1 MNTYLFLIVFCL
13 ILIGSFF
20 FNYLQKKLHI
30 SAVILLLL
38 SGVILQLALPMLSIS
53 DAYLKIFGTL
63 GLLIIV
69 LEAVVDLEV
78 HGHNYKMFL
87 MALCVSIVIVV
98 LTSALIAWGFMLAYN
113 LSLHAAVIYAIPLSI
128 VSSAIVIPS
137 LSNLEGVTKEFLIL
151 ESIFSDIIGVLLF
164 NFLISSNE
172 IDLVNISKFSMNF
185 TFMLIISL
193 ITTIILGI
201 ALSRDKIKN
210 LHILILAVLILTYS
224 IAKWFHLSALLLI
237 LIFGVFLRNLP
248 MILNTRFGMRCL
260 GNYLNHVTI
269 HKNLHSM
276 RDLIED
282 LGFIVRSIFFVLL
295 GYSIKLSSL
304 ISLKVILLGFMV
316 VVIAY
321 AMRWVVLH
329 RTSLS
334 SDVVLATTMA
344 PRGLITVLL
353 FFQIPNELQSQLFDE
368 GITFFVVIA
377 STLIMSGG
385 LFYHRYTKKNLK
397 ANP

>member
-38 SGVILQLALPMLSIS
+38 SGIVLQLALPALSIP

-98 LTSALIAWGFMLAYN
+98 FTSALIAWDFMLAYN

-172 IDLVNISKFSMNF
+172 IDLVNISKFSINF
-185 TFMLIISL
+185 TFMLVISL
-193 ITTIILGI
+193 ITTILLGV

-210 LHILILAVLILTYS
+210 LHILILAVLILIYS

-248 MILNTRFGMRCL
+248 MILNTRFGMKCF

-295 GYSIKLSSL
+295 GYSIKLSGL
-304 ISLKVILLGFMV
+304 MSLKVILLGFMV
-316 VVIAY
+316 IAITY
-321 AMRWVVLH
+321 AIRWLILH
-329 RTSLS
+329 RTLS

-353 FFQIPNELQSQLFDE
+353 FFQIPNELQSQIFDE

-377 STLIMSGG
+377 STLVMSGG

>member
-193 ITTIILGI
+193 ITTIVLGI

-248 MILNTRFGMRCL
+248 MILNTRFGMKCL

-276 RDLIED
+276 QDLIED

-316 VVIAY
+316 VVITY
-321 AMRWVVLH
+321 AIRWLILH
-329 RTSLS
+329 RTLS

-377 STLIMSGG
+377 STLVMSGG
-385 LFYHRYTKKNLK
+385 LFYHRYTKKNLG

>member
-193 ITTIILGI
+193 ITTIVLGI

-316 VVIAY
+316 VVITY
-321 AMRWVVLH
+321 AIRWAILH
-329 RTSLS
+329 RSFTSN
-334 SDVVLATTMA
+334 VVLATTMA

>member
-172 IDLVNISKFSMNF
+172 IDLVNISKFSINF

-193 ITTIILGI
+193 ITTIVLGI

-276 RDLIED
+276 QDLIED

-316 VVIAY
+316 VVITY
-321 AMRWVVLH
+321 AIRWAILH
-329 RTSLS
+329 RSFTSN
-334 SDVVLATTMA
+334 VVLATTMA

-377 STLIMSGG
+377 STLVMSGG
-385 LFYHRYTKKNLK
+385 LFYHRYTKKNLG

>member
-38 SGVILQLALPMLSIS
+38 SGVILQLALPTLSIS

-78 HGHNYKMFL
+78 HGHNYKLFL

-316 VVIAY
+316 VVITY
-321 AMRWVVLH
+321 AIRWAILH
-329 RTSLS
+329 RSFTSN
-334 SDVVLATTMA
+334 VVLATTMA

-377 STLIMSGG
+377 STLVMSGG